1 MENVKRVPVVLQMEA
16 VECGAASLA
25 MILAYYKR
33 FIPLEKMR
41 IDCNVTRDGSLA
53 KYIVKAAAK
62 HELETKAYKMD
73 PEQIRQRQDFP
84 MIIHWNFNHFVVL
97 CGFRGTD
104 AVINDPASGRIRVPA
119 EVFDRSFTGIALCF
133 RPGEAFERI
142 GMPAQTG
149 GFIKKMCRG
158 QKAAFVFVIVL
169 GAVYSLL
176 NGLPPVFYKIFTDR
190 ILLGGSPEW
199 LPALLFAMLATGTGM
214 LLAGGLQVLFAKRLQ
229 AQLRIRE
236 AAVFFRKLFRL
247 PAAFFD
253 QRFCGD
259 IVSRQQDGQEI
270 ISLFFERILPAL
282 MEVILMLCLYGL
294 MFSLD
299 VRMSLV
305 AAAAG
310 ILQLLAAL
318 LRARHYGNLGRN
330 LSRDSGKLSGVKLSG
345 ISMIETIKA
354 SGAEQGLLE
363 RILGYQTRYDNARLE
378 LEKSR
383 IRLGILPGLMAGLSN
398 GIILI
403 LGIYAVFE
411 GKQTIGTLAAFQA
424 FLQLCF
430 SPMTSFAQGIQA
442 AQEMKGNVE
451 RVQDV
456 LEYED
461 DPLSGGAALPGSDVL
476 PETENDP
483 LSGGA
488 VLPEMENDPLS
499 GGAVLP
505 ETENAGRLTGRL
517 CVRDISF
524 GYSPVTEPLIR
535 SFSMEAEPGKVIAL
549 AGGSGSG
556 KSTVAKLLC
565 GLYPC
570 ASGAVL
576 YDDVR
581 LEKLDIRLLRRSVAV
596 VDQQIALFGGTVRD
610 NITMWDDSIR
620 QEKVIQACKDACIH
634 QDIMARKHGYQHVIR
649 EGGSDFS
656 GGQRQR
662 MEIAR
667 ALVKDPSVLIMDEAT
682 SALDVMTEQ
691 KVMDAV
697 RRRGMTCVVIAHR
710 LSTIR
715 DADEIIMLECG
726 VIKERGTHEE
736 LMAADGA
743 YAALLRADEEG
754 ASPIKQE
761 SAEQADV
768 QKGE

>member
-62 HELETKAYKMD
+62 HELEAKAYKMD

-199 LPALLFAMLATGTGM
+199 LPALLLAMLATGTGM

-236 AAVFFRKLFRL
+236 AAVFFRKLLRL

-383 IRLGILPGLMAGLSN
+383 IRLGILPGLMAGFSN

-411 GKQTIGTLAAFQA
+411 GQQTIGTLAAFQA

-430 SPMTSFAQGIQA
+430 SPMTSFAQGLQA

-461 DPLSGGAALPGSDVL
+461 DPLSGGAALPETENDSLPGGAAL
-476 PETENDP
+476 PETEND
-483 LSGGA
+483 S
-488 VLPEMENDPLS
+488 LP

-505 ETENAGRLTGRL
+505 ETGNTGRLTGRL

-581 LEKLDIRLLRRSVAV
+581 LEELDIRLLRRSVAV

>member
-158 QKAAFVFVIVL
+158 QKAAFVFVIAL

-176 NGLPPVFYKIFTDR
+176 NGLPSVFYKIFTDR

-199 LPALLFAMLATGTGM
+199 LPALLLAMLVTGTGM

-236 AAVFFRKLFRL
+236 AAVFFRKLLRL

-282 MEVILMLCLYGL
+282 MEVILMFCLYGL

-305 AAAAG
+305 AVAAG

-430 SPMTSFAQGIQA
+430 SPMTSFAQGLQA

-461 DPLSGGAALPGSDVL
+461 DPLLGGAALPGSDVL
-476 PETENDP
+476 PETVN
-483 LSGGA
+483 
-488 VLPEMENDPLS
+488 V
-499 GGAVLP
+499 
-505 ETENAGRLTGRL
+505 GRLTGRL

-535 SFSMEAEPGKVIAL
+535 NFSMEAKPGKVIAL

-581 LEKLDIRLLRRSVAV
+581 LEELDIRLLRRSVAV

-634 QDIMARKHGYQHVIR
+634 QDIMVRKHGYQHVIR

-715 DADEIIMLECG
+715 DADEIIMLERG

-743 YAALLRADEEG
+743 YASLLRADEEV